1 MAEIRVCELAKELGR
16 QNREVIEVLK
26 ANGVDVKSHMS
37 RLEEPCVRMIKEK
50 FLQMGKE
57 QITKVENSRTEE
69 KTVHRSLKQK
79 RQRLPKRKKI
89 LSACIT
95 RRMQATAGRTDQNV
109 RQQIKNQEQD
119 LSRDLRRQREQRR
132 LLRRNFRKR

>member
-1 MAEIRVCELAKELGR
+1 MADMRVCELAKELGR

-37 RLEEPCVRMIKEK
+37 RIEEPCVRMVKEK

-69 KTVHRSLKQK
+69 KTVTSKPEAEK
-79 RQRLPKRKKI
+79 TEAPKKKK
-89 LSACIT
+89 
-95 RRMQATAGRTDQNV
+95 TDRNV
-109 RQQIKNQEQD
+109 RRQIKNQGQD
-119 LSRDLRRQREQRR
+119 PSRDLRRQKDLRR
-132 LLRRNFRKR
+132 LLQRNRRKL

>member
-69 KTVHRSLKQK
+69 KTVTSKPEAEK
-79 RQRLPKRKKI
+79 TEAPKKKKNI
-89 LSACIT
+89 IT